1 MGIQSTAEET
11 MNRLFCL
18 FSTLCLISSNAVP
31 QDRAERAFP
40 IFSIVKFANDDC
52 LAAGTVGMT
61 DERRGTCYTAEEC
74 TNRDGTA
81 GTSCA
86 EGFGICCQFS
96 LEGATNRG
104 KTVAQNNTRITD
116 EFPQAEMGSVE
127 YTICPC
133 GDNICRIRFNFVSLV
148 LSEKALGTTDSTVAN
163 AAADSAIANSIGSCI
178 ADTFMVSGTST
189 GGGSPVICGTNT
201 GHHMV
206 LDSDGKTCHTINMM
220 FGTGTTNRDWELN
233 IIQYACN
240 SDLDNS
246 LAGPPGCL
254 QYHTAQNGRVSDYG
268 YAALPATGATP
279 TLDAST
285 THLANQD
292 YNICF
297 RRFAAQCRI
306 CFANF
311 APTGGVGTDAAIDQA
326 GFGVGNGPTANA
338 AANQATEG
346 ECDTDFISIPG
357 AQEMAQTGT
366 TGVVTRLCGRRL
378 NNAAIDA
385 TASVT
390 ICTRITPFM
399 IGVNFGE
406 GEEITAGTTMADTH
420 EGFVPPSGHV
430 GFRLDYKQVATGC

>member
-206 LDSDGKTCHTINMM
+206 LDSDGTTCHTINMM
-220 FGTGTTNRDWELN
+220 FGTGTTARDWELN
-233 IIQYACN
+233 IVQYACN

-254 QYHTAQNGRVSDYG
+254 QYHTAQTGRISDYG
-268 YAALPATGATP
+268 TAALPAAPGAIP
-279 TLDAST
+279 ALPADNSQ

-292 YNICF
+292 YTNCI
-297 RRFAAQCRI
+297 RRFAGQQQI
-306 CFANF
+306 CYAE
-311 APTGGVGTDAAIDQA
+311 
-326 GFGVGNGPTANA
+326 A
-338 AANQATEG
+338 AADNSFGLSIATAAG
-346 ECDTDFISIPG
+346 VVDSAVDTDCTTDFITIPQAFTSG
-357 AQEMAQTGT
+357 AATPLTMAA
-366 TGVVTRLCGRRL
+366 VRLCGRDF
-378 NNAAIDA
+378 NNVRAIA
-385 TASVT
+385 NIAITSVT
-390 ICTRITPFM
+390 VC
-399 IGVNFGE
+399 
-406 GEEITAGTTMADTH
+406 
-420 EGFVPPSGHV
+420 S
-430 GFRLDYKQVATGC
+430 RL